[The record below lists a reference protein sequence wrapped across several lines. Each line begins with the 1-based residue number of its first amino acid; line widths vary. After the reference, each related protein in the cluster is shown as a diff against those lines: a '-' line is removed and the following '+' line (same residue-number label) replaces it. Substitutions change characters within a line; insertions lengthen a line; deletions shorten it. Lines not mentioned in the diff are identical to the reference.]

1 MRIPRL
7 EQAKFDAGPGRQHET
22 GLRGPWAQACLVGEP
37 DTQAVT
43 KDPLAWALFSEAS
56 IRLKR

>member
-7 EQAKFDAGPGRQHET
+7 EQAKFDAGPGRQGET
-22 GLRGPWAQACLVGEP
+22 GLRGPWARACLDFESG
-37 DTQAVT
+37 TQAVT
-43 KDPLAWALFSEAS
+43 KDPFAWALFSEAS